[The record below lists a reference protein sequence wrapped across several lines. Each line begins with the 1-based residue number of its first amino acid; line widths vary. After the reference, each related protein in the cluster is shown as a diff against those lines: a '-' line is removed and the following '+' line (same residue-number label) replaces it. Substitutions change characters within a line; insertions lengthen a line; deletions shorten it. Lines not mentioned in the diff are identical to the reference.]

1 MQSKSSGRGTTV
13 SHTKMLQ
20 LIYALVKSKSFHAMW
35 ITQYYDA
42 PDKEIAVEGG
52 INDVPKKSFTER
64 GLEDYWPG
72 IFSDFGFLPGIVKR

>member
-13 SHTKMLQ
+13 SHTKMFQ
-20 LIYALVKSKSFHAMW
+20 LIYALVKSKSFHAIW

-52 INDVPKKSFTER
+52 INSVPKNLLQKEDLKII
-64 GLEDYWPG
+64 GLVFFKILVFYQE
-72 IFSDFGFLPGIVKR
+72 S